1 MSLNQFKVGLSELY
15 QGEATG
21 EVVFY
26 RLLKRFSSSS
36 QQYKLGS
43 LLQLETEAK
52 ARLRPAVLELGL
64 NLVELDESRDRG
76 NDFDTTFEGMTWKA
90 AMAHL
95 ATLNEPFVARYRE
108 IAGVAPSKY
117 KELADSMVVHEQSI
131 QNFAELEAGGEG
143 HRSIDDI
150 VKQLI
155 FPLPKQS

>member
-1 MSLNQFKVGLSELY
+1 MSLEEFKIALTELY

-26 RLLKRFSSSS
+26 RLLERFDSPG

-43 LLQLETEAK
+43 LLQIETEAK

-64 NLVELDESRDRG
+64 DLVELDESRDKG
-76 NDFDTTFEGMTWKA
+76 NEFDRTFEGMDWRA

-95 ATLNEPFVARYRE
+95 ATIVEPFVTRYRE
-108 IAGVAPSKY
+108 IAEVAPPEY
-117 KELADSMVVHEQSI
+117 RGLADSMVVHEKSVM
-131 QNFAELEAGGEG
+131 NFAEREAAGAGD
-143 HRSIDDI
+143 HSIDDV

-155 FPLPKQS
+155 FPLPSRA